1 MFRENNELYLTSAE
15 YKESEEEKYPTY
27 FHGEKCENE
36 DSDGSDS
43 LYSQSV
49 DSYPLPVASGILQGQ
64 SSDLDDRSVRVTR
77 YSAYGIVLT
86 CCNDFSSV
94 YTIVTVLATFS
105 EPLLSQRRLREFS
118 TFAMGFRKKLRA
130 FFRITRKQKALEY
143 KAGASEPDKQ
153 SGPKSEQ
160 SKSEESKSEQSKSK
174 QSKSEQ
180 SKSEQSKSEQSKSK
194 KSQSEKSAESPS
206 NVVGEKPG
214 QVGMDERRVVSQ
226 EGGGE
231 VKAKEEKVYMQQ
243 TLECDGH
250 AAAPESVA
258 AAAPPTY
265 AESLASGGSSPTQ
278 SYKDLSEATSPT
290 ESNHVKFC
298 NETCL
303 THSGTHER
311 QRMRRACRQRK
322 DNLSGIKVKYTK
334 VYGENDGA
342 YKNDSTPRGLVF
354 MCNFSQFM
362 NNRYSQRK
370 GSEVDYYSMLDL
382 FQQLGYGG
390 GRRDEKYCLTGHITK
405 NRFMERLRDFSVD
418 SRHKMLCSCVIIIM
432 SHGLG
437 PKTFVTSDDK
447 QVDLMEIYTMFNNI
461 NCEILRGKPKIFILQ
476 FCRNNS
482 YMPSSRLRNV
492 LPDCSPTE
500 SLRKIVREE
509 LHKILAEQT
518 EDKAEAPPS
527 PGISENVR
535 RNSEPALMASEQQV
549 HMRYEADTRLIA
561 PQPAFGGVQ
570 KYSDMYSIFSTAS
583 GELSHRD
590 PHKGSLLIQ
599 AICHVFAENAYQD
612 EIDTLVR
619 KVSTYMTKTLQKD
632 DPITVPRVTCERTN
646 NGLDKKFYFNPEEVH
661 RCRHVT
667 I

>member
-1 MFRENNELYLTSAE
+1 MKSSNGLFTSAFPE
-15 YKESEEEKYPTY
+15 
-27 FHGEKCENE
+27 
-36 DSDGSDS
+36 
-43 LYSQSV
+43 
-49 DSYPLPVASGILQGQ
+49 
-64 SSDLDDRSVRVTR
+64 
-77 YSAYGIVLT
+77 
-86 CCNDFSSV
+86 
-94 YTIVTVLATFS
+94 
-105 EPLLSQRRLREFS
+105 RRLREFS
-118 TFAMGFRKKLRA
+118 TFAMGFRKKLWA
-130 FFRITRKQKALEY
+130 LFRISRRQRALEY
-143 KAGASEPDKQ
+143 KAEASGPNKQ
-153 SGPKSEQ
+153 SGSQ
-160 SKSEESKSEQSKSK
+160 
-174 QSKSEQ
+174 SEQ
-180 SKSEQSKSEQSKSK
+180 SKSEQSKSEQSQGEQSQSEQNQSK
-194 KSQSEKSAESPS
+194 KSQSEQNDEGPS
-206 NVVGEKPG
+206 SVVREIPG
-214 QVGMDERRVVSQ
+214 QVSTGEWCVVRQ

-243 TLECDGH
+243 PFECDGQ
-250 AAAPESVA
+250 AAAAKSVA
-258 AAAPPTY
+258 AATPPTY
-265 AESLASGGSSPTQ
+265 AESLASGESSPTQ
-278 SYKDLSEATSPT
+278 SCTDLPEVASPT
-290 ESNHVKFC
+290 ESNHVQFC
-298 NETCL
+298 NETSL
-303 THSGTHER
+303 IQFGTYER
-311 QRMRRACRQRK
+311 QRRRRACRQRK

-354 MCNFSQFM
+354 MCNFSHFM
-362 NNRYSQRK
+362 NDRYGQRK

-418 SRHKMLCSCVIIIM
+418 RRHKMLCSSVIIIM

-447 QVDLMEIYTMFNNI
+447 HVDLMEIYTMFNNI

-482 YMPSSRLRNV
+482 YMPSSQLRNM
-492 LPDCSPTE
+492 LLYCPPTE
-500 SLRKIVREE
+500 SLRQMVREE
-509 LHKILAEQT
+509 LHKILAEQA

-527 PGISENVR
+527 PGISENNR
-535 RNSEPALMASEQQV
+535 RYSEPALVAPELQV
-549 HMRYEADTRLIA
+549 QRRPYEADTRLIV
-561 PQPAFGGVQ
+561 PQPAFEGVQ

-661 RCRHVT
+661 HCRHVT